1 MFTKFK
7 FSQIIFICLFA
18 QTYTYATE
26 VNAETLRLKF
36 LKATRT
42 DIVPVID
49 GKIDDEVW
57 TNAQPLDDFIQYEP
71 FNLVPASVKTE
82 VRVLYDNNNIYIA
95 FENYDPNPNGI
106 MTRMSRRDDYEQI
119 DKNTDWVGFG
129 FDSND
134 DDLTGNWFMLTA
146 AGVQL
151 DVSINEARGFRSAYD
166 ISWNA
171 VWDGKTSIHSEGW
184 SAEIR
189 IPFNIFQFSKDSD
202 QIWGATFQRGYF
214 AKQEQIHWPGRSK
227 GVRGTIPYYGQILG
241 IKDIPQPKNI
251 ELVPYLLA
259 GQTQSGSL
267 TSKTNL
273 GLDLRYNI
281 NSSTTLNMAFN
292 PDFGQVEADPSVL
305 NLSAFETRLNEKRP
319 FFVQGA
325 NFFSSWMRVFNS
337 RRIGQRP
344 GFIKPDSGD
353 IVDQPNETTIL
364 SAAKVLGETSTGV
377 KYGIINAITNQEY
390 ASLEFEK
397 DGKTVK
403 KDFLIE
409 PYSNYFVGRVTKPF
423 INDLS
428 EIGFMATDLKRN
440 GYSDIA
446 TSLKGDFLINLLD
459 NKFSLTGEY
468 GSTINDRKTGFG
480 GRYRISYRHP
490 VLWEL
495 ATWGGF
501 YDNKWDVGAMGFQ
514 QKNNNWYSGARLSL
528 RTDQPRGAFLN
539 QELNFR
545 QWVSGRH
552 NGLITRNNFEIES
565 ENRFTNYWR
574 FGFQIQLN
582 PETYVDD
589 DIYRDSRAVL
599 IKDEA
604 WQEYNVWVS
613 TDSRKKYV
621 IRPWYKINKGDGI
634 DNIYRD
640 DQIEYGIDLTLKPT
654 NNINFSINSSFE
666 NRTGFMQW
674 VDIVENSNGKFEDS
688 DGRYDIIYA
697 KTKREQINTRLRMN
711 IAFNPKMTFE
721 AFYQP
726 FNVDMDYKDYYR
738 LNEEKTFKTSSFNYS
753 GNENFKIDNQRG
765 TFVYRWEFR
774 PGSLLYLVYNLN
786 DNNYFSDQD
795 NEWSQSKSNSLF
807 VKFDYFFQP

>member
-1 MFTKFK
+1 MNIKLKYTI
-7 FSQIIFICLFA
+7 STYIFLA
-18 QTYTYATE
+18 SLTYTYASE
-26 VNAETLRLKF
+26 VKAETLKF
-36 LKATRT
+36 KSLKASRT
-42 DIVPVID
+42 NEAPTID

-57 TNAQPLDDFIQYEP
+57 SKAEPLDDFIQFEP
-71 FNLVPASVKTE
+71 YNLSPASVKTE
-82 VRVLYDNNNIYIA
+82 VRVLYDDNNIYIA
-95 FENYDPNPNGI
+95 FENFDPDPTSI
-106 MTRMSRRDDYEQI
+106 MTRMNRRDDYEQI

-129 FDSND
+129 FDSNN

-151 DVSINEARGFRSAYD
+151 DVSINETRGFRSAYD

-171 VWDGKTSIHSEGW
+171 VWDGETSIHSKGW

-189 IPFNIFQFSKDSD
+189 IPFNVFKFSKDSD
-202 QIWGATFQRGYF
+202 QLWGGTFQRGYF
-214 AKQEQIHWPGRSK
+214 AKQEQIQWPGRSK
-227 GVRGTIPYYGQILG
+227 GARGTVPHYGQIVG
-241 IKDIPQPKNI
+241 IKNIPQPKNL
-251 ELVPYLLA
+251 ELVPYFLA
-259 GQTQSGSL
+259 GKTQASEVSQE
-267 TSKTNL
+267 TNL

-305 NLSAFETRLNEKRP
+305 NLSAFETRLDEKRP

-344 GFIKPDSGD
+344 GYIKPESGS
-353 IVDQPNETTIL
+353 IVDRPNETTIL
-364 SAAKVLGETSTGV
+364 SAAKILGETSSGI
-377 KYGIINAITNQEY
+377 KYGIINAVTNEEY
-390 ASLEFEK
+390 ASLEYEK
-397 DGKTVK
+397 DGKTER

-423 INDLS
+423 INELS
-428 EIGFMATDLKRN
+428 AIGFMATDLKRN
-440 GYSDIA
+440 GYNDIA
-446 TSLKGDFLINLLD
+446 TSIKGDWLINLFD
-459 NKFSLTGEY
+459 NKFSFTGEY
-468 GSTINDRKTGFG
+468 GSTINDDNNGFG
-480 GRYRISYRHP
+480 GRYRISYRNP
-490 VLWEL
+490 VMWEL

-501 YDNKWDVGAMGFQ
+501 YDDKWNVGAMGFQ
-514 QKNNNWYSGARLSL
+514 QKNNNWYTGARLSL
-528 RTDQPRGAFLN
+528 RTDQPKGVFLN
-539 QELNFR
+539 QNLDLR
-545 QWVSGRH
+545 QWISGRH
-552 NGLITRNNFEIES
+552 NGLITRNNFEIE
-565 ENRFTNYWR
+565 NDNQITNFWR

-604 WQEYNVWVS
+604 WQEYNIWFS

-634 DNIYRD
+634 DNTSRD
-640 DQIEYGIDLTLKPT
+640 DQIEYGVNLMLKPT
-654 NNINFSINSSFE
+654 NSISFSINTSFE

-674 VDIVENSNGKFEDS
+674 VDIVDNENGKFEDAN
-688 DGRYDIIYA
+688 GRYDIIYA
-697 KTKREQINTRLRMN
+697 KTKREQINTRLRLN
-711 IAFNPKMTFE
+711 ITFNPKMTFE

-726 FNVDMDYKDYYR
+726 FNVDMDYEDYYR
-738 LNEEKTFKTSSFNYS
+738 LNEQQTFRTSAFNYTE
-753 GNENFKIDNQRG
+753 NESFEIDNQRG

-774 PGSLLYLVYNLN
+774 PGSLIYLVYNLN

-795 NEWSQSKSNSLF
+795 REWNKAKSNSF
-807 VKFDYFFQP
+807 FMKFDYFLQP